1 MALTKIQLSQML
13 SVYGKLLTETQ
24 REILTMY
31 CDCDCTLTEIGAEKD
46 ITRQGVRDAV
56 LKAESSFEKWEE
68 CLHLA
73 EFVRDVNVAVQS
85 GDEKR
90 IAELAKKFAEKE

>member
-31 CDCDCTLTEIGAEKD
+31 CDCDCTLTEISAEKN
-46 ITRQGVRDAV
+46 ITRQGVRDAI
-56 LKAESSFEKWEE
+56 LKAEAAFERLEE

-73 EFVRDVNVAVQS
+73 EFVKDVSVAVQS
-85 GDEKR
+85 GESGKV
-90 IAELAKKFAEKE
+90 AELAQKFVEKE